1 MKYLLKII
9 SITLILGSCNSKVEN
24 RNLITKKI
32 IDLGEINPKDT
43 IKFNVD
49 IKNPNTEDT
58 IFIKKISSDCNC
70 TILESDSFFLNPLS
84 TISVKGVFIPK
95 KDDTGLVVKKIS
107 INSTASYPFNL
118 VEIKASVMRQ

>member
-1 MKYLLKII
+1 MKYLLTII
-9 SITLILGSCNSKVEN
+9 SITLIFCSCNSKVKN
-24 RNLITKKI
+24 SNLITNKI
-32 IDLGEINPKDT
+32 IDLGEINPRDT
-43 IKFNVD
+43 TEFNVD

-107 INSTASYPFNL
+107 INSTASYPFNI
-118 VEIKASVMRQ
+118 VEIKAFVIRQ

>member
-1 MKYLLKII
+1 MKYLIIII
-9 SITLILGSCNSKVEN
+9 STTLILSSCNSKVEN

-49 IKNPNTEDT
+49 IKNPNTEDA

-70 TILESDSFFLNPLS
+70 TILESDSHFLNPLS
-84 TISVKGVFIPK
+84 TISVKGLFIPK
-95 KDDTGLVVKKIS
+95 KDDTGLIVKKIS
-107 INSTASYPFNL
+107 INSTAKYPFNI
-118 VEIKASVMRQ
+118 VEIKAFVIR